1 VLFIVLTALCI
12 AIQLT
17 PRPPNV
23 EFTSLIVFVAGAV
36 LGVSFGA
43 GLGVLVMFIN
53 GFASPYGAAGI
64 ILPFQL
70 IGMVVVGVGGGLYKR
85 SRHGSY
91 DVQSCTE
98 AAVLGAFLTLVY
110 DVVTNFGFAVTYVL
124 VGQPVFLAFISA
136 IVSGAV
142 FSVVHVVSNA
152 VFFGAAFLPTTRALQ
167 KILGR

>member
-1 VLFIVLTALCI
+1 M
-12 AIQLT
+12 T

-23 EFTSLIVFVAGAV
+23 EFTLLIVFVAGAV

-53 GFASPYGAAGI
+53 GFASPWGVAGL
-64 ILPFQL
+64 ILPFQV
-70 IGMVVVGVGGGLYKR
+70 IGMVAVGVGGGLYRR
-85 SRHGSY
+85 SRHGCY
-91 DVQSCTE
+91 DVESCAE

-110 DVVTNFGFAVTYVL
+110 DMVTNFGFAVTYML
-124 VGQPVFLAFISA
+124 VGEPVFLAFISA

-152 VFFGAAFLPTTRALQ
+152 VFFGAAFFPVTSALQ
-167 KILGR
+167 KLLGREQTWKREFSPT